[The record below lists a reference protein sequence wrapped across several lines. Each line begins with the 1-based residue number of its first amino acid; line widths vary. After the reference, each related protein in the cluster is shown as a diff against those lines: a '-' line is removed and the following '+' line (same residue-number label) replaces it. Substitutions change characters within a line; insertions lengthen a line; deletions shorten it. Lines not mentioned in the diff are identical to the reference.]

1 MSSQLKPC
9 PHCGDTDLNECT
21 SLSGERSFISC
32 LQCGL
37 SGPRVIN
44 RYVARDAWNGLPRSV
59 PIMPKGADCG
69 ECQEWMRNLLM
80 YFVSKSIRMSFDGWW
95 KTPDGKSF
103 LTKKEAI
110 QYLVDSAEKEMG
122 KKAVEKL
129 RKEIDSATK
138 PCPHCGSTE
147 IEVFVCTFNDDDDP
161 KPKYCH
167 ALCLNRSCS
176 LSGPL
181 AATREG
187 AIEVWNALPR

>member
-1 MSSQLKPC
+1 MSELKPC
-9 PHCGDTDLNECT
+9 PHCGNTDLNECT
-21 SLSGERSFISC
+21 SLSGEKSFISC

-110 QYLVDSAEKEMG
+110 KYLVDSAEKEMG
-122 KKAVEKL
+122 KKQWK
-129 RKEIDSATK
+129 
-138 PCPHCGSTE
+138 
-147 IEVFVCTFNDDDDP
+147 N
-161 KPKYCH
+161 
-167 ALCLNRSCS
+167 
-176 LSGPL
+176 
-181 AATREG
+181 
-187 AIEVWNALPR
+187 